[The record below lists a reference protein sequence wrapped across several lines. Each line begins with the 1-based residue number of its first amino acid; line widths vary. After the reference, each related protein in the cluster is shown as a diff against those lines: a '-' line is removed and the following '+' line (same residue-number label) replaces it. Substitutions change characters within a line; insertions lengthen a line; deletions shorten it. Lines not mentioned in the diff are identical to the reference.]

1 MDKNKKIIIISIAVI
16 VVIILGIVVINLN
29 KEETEGESNQTVVN
43 ISEVFDIE
51 DIEKSNKEII
61 KNKEVEISDKYTVL
75 DSSKYELQSK
85 VQFDET
91 EGKMIYV
98 REEWNNL
105 NIYQTMYKINKYND
119 TTIQIR
125 NYMEEF
131 ERMCTGYL
139 GIQMDEELEGNLY
152 GESTRKLPIPIEESI
167 YLEER
172 LYSKTYRVEDEL
184 ESKTKYY
191 DINFYKSG
199 ENLVAEFVKD
209 NG

>member
-1 MDKNKKIIIISIAVI
+1 MEKNKKIIIISIAVI
-16 VVIILGIVVINLN
+16 VVVILGIVVINLN
-29 KEETEGESNQTVVN
+29 KEETEKEGNQTVVN
-43 ISEVFDIE
+43 IVEVFDIE

-98 REEWNNL
+98 REDWNNL
-105 NIYQTMYKINKYND
+105 NIYQTTYKINKYND
-119 TTIQIR
+119 TTSQIR

-139 GIQMDEELEGNLY
+139 GIEMDEELEGNLY
-152 GESTRKLPIPIEESI
+152 GESTQKLPIPIEESI

-172 LYSKTYRVEDEL
+172 LYSKIYRVEEL
-184 ESKTKYY
+184 ENKTKYY

>member
-1 MDKNKKIIIISIAVI
+1 MEKNKKIIIISIAVI
-16 VVIILGIVVINLN
+16 VVVILGIVVINLN
-29 KEETEGESNQTVVN
+29 KEETEKEGNQTVVN
-43 ISEVFDIE
+43 IVEVFDIE

-98 REEWNNL
+98 REDWNNL
-105 NIYQTMYKINKYND
+105 NIYQTTYKINKYND
-119 TTIQIR
+119 TTTQIR
-125 NYMEEF
+125 SYMEDF

-139 GIQMDEELEGNLY
+139 GIQVDEELEGNLY
-152 GESTRKLPIPIEESI
+152 GESTQKLPIPIEESI

-172 LYSKTYRVEDEL
+172 LYSKTYRVEDEIAD
-184 ESKTKYY
+184 KTKYY

-209 NG
+209 ND

>member
-1 MDKNKKIIIISIAVI
+1 MEINKKIIIISIAVI
-16 VVIILGIVVINLN
+16 VIIILGITLINLN
-29 KEETEGESNQTVVN
+29 KEETEKESNQTVVN

-61 KNKEVEISDKYTVL
+61 KNEEKEISDKYTVL
-75 DSSKYELQSK
+75 DSSKYELQAN

-91 EGKMIYV
+91 EGRMIYV
-98 REEWNNL
+98 REDWNNL
-105 NIYQTMYKINKYND
+105 NIYQTTYKINKYND
-119 TTIQIR
+119 TTTQIR
-125 NYMEEF
+125 NYMEDF

-139 GIQMDEELEGNLY
+139 GIQIDEELEGKLY
-152 GESTRKLPIPIEESI
+152 GESTQKLPIPIEESI

-184 ESKTKYY
+184 ENETRYY

-199 ENLVAEFVKD
+199 DNLIAEFVKD
-209 NG
+209 ND